1 MSEREIIVTAGG
13 TREPIDDVRYVGNF
27 SGGRFGIAIAE
38 AFADQLGQLGH
49 IIGGPEP
56 NITLIAP
63 KETVERFGL
72 PSGVRH
78 ESFTN
83 AASLQKTLLSRQ
95 ETPGIIMQAAA
106 VADFSPQKL
115 DGKVSSDVE
124 SMTVN
129 MMRVPKILPELRKR
143 YGEIPYIVGFKLL
156 SNVSERELVEVGRK
170 QRIDNRLDLT
180 VANSLQEIRPLGRRV
195 IALAKGQEDY
205 VVEGSTKNVA
215 SRLVTYILAQS
226 TQKEAARLASIP
238 KEPI

>member
-27 SGGRFGIAIAE
+27 SGGRFGLAIAE
-38 AFADQLGQLGH
+38 AFADQVGQLGH
-49 IIGGPEP
+49 IIDGPEP

-63 KETVERFGL
+63 KETIERFGL

-83 AASLQKTLLSRQ
+83 AESLQKALLGRR
-95 ETPGIIMQAAA
+95 ETPDIIVQAAA

-115 DGKVSSDVE
+115 DGKVSSNVE

-129 MMRVPKILPELRKR
+129 MLRVPKILPELRKK
-143 YGEIPYIVGFKLL
+143 YGEIPYIIGFKLL
-156 SNVSERELVEVGRK
+156 SNVAERDLIEVGRK
-170 QRIDNRLDLT
+170 QLIDNRLDLT

-195 IALAKGQEDY
+195 IALAKGREDY
-205 VVEGSTKNVA
+205 VIEGSTKNVA
-215 SRLVTYILAQS
+215 SRLVTYILTRSA
-226 TQKEAARLASIP
+226 QKESDRLASIP